1 MDGEDKLDF
10 GSSLSSEPM
19 LIICKDVVSLEAFH
33 DMTMYYTFKDLTAIS
48 DDNF

>member
-10 GSSLSSEPM
+10 GWSLSSEPM

-33 DMTMYYTFKDLTAIS
+33 DMTMYYMFKDLTAIS